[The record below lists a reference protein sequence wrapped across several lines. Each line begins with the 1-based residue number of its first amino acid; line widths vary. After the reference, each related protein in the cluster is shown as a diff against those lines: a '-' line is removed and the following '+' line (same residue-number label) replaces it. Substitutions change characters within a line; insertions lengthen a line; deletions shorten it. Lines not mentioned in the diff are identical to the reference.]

1 MSLAL
6 DIGSD
11 DHVRERKCIVTNEVL
26 PEGRLVRFVVAPD
39 NTIVPDVEAKL
50 PGRGIWVSA
59 ERATVDK
66 AVAKQLFGRAAKA
79 NVKAD
84 AELAARTEERL
95 VARALAL
102 IGIARRAGDLSL
114 GFDAVDKALRSPR
127 APAVVIQAS
136 DGGADGPRKLRNAAL
151 ASGVYPFVIG
161 CFSTEELGLALNLP
175 NVVHASLKSGRLAE
189 GLIFEAGRLAG
200 FRPLNS
206 WVWPGYDGREGAAGD
221 SSRER
226 NG

>member
-1 MSLAL
+1 MNVAANIEA
-6 DIGSD
+6 DNAM
-11 DHVRERKCIVTNEVL
+11 RERKCIVTNEVL
-26 PEGRLVRFVVAPD
+26 PEARLVRFVVGPD
-39 NTIVPDVEAKL
+39 DTIVPDVEAKL

-59 ERATVDK
+59 DRAAVEK
-66 AVAKQLFGRAAKA
+66 AAAKQLFARAAKA
-79 NVKAD
+79 NVKID
-84 AELAARTEERL
+84 PDLAARTEERL

-102 IGIARRAGDLSL
+102 LGLARRAGDLAL
-114 GFDAVDKALRSPR
+114 GFDTVDKALRSPR
-127 APAVVIQAS
+127 PPAVVIQAS
-136 DGGADGPRKLRNAAL
+136 DAAAEGARKLRNAAL

-206 WVWPGYDGREGAAGD
+206 WVWPGYNGREGAAP
-221 SSRER
+221 
-226 NG
+226 